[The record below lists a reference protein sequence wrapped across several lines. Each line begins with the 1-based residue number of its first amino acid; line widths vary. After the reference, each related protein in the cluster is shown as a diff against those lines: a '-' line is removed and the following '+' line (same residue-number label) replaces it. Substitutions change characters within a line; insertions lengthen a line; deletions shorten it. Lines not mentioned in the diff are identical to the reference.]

1 MIRSGTMNTIHE
13 MSIQGK
19 SIHAIARELGIAR
32 NTVRRYLRG
41 TPIAAPRAKRGS
53 ILDPYKK
60 QIRTWITED
69 HLYNCE
75 VMFPRLQAQGYVGGL
90 STIKAYVQTLRPAK
104 VGHYPIQRY
113 ETKPGEQMQYDWG
126 EFQYEK
132 DGKEHKLYG
141 FAAIL
146 GYSRMR
152 FITFVKRCDTSTMI
166 RCMMAAFEYFEG
178 LPQAALTDR
187 MKSVFLH
194 MDGTTPIWNP
204 VFADFA
210 ACLGM
215 AARVCKP
222 RKPQTKGKIERSV
235 GIIKDGFWPGV
246 RFTDIDD
253 LNEQARVWC
262 DRLNQKVHRTTQCVP
277 MNRWVEEQLRPLP
290 TDYAWERFGA
300 EERKVSWDGFLSY
313 DGVLYGFPAEPAVA
327 GSVVQVRER
336 HQQLRVF
343 SKGSLIATLNKRPR
357 SQEMVLHPDQFS
369 KVSPTGSVRKTP
381 QPLGHQVTPP
391 VVAIRDLAEYDQL
404 FSLEVA
410 P

>member
-60 QIRTWITED
+60 QIRRWITED

-75 VMFPRLQAQGYVGGL
+75 VMCPRLQAQGYTGGL
-90 STIKAYVQTLRPAK
+90 STVKAYVQTLRPAK

-126 EFQYEK
+126 EFPYEK

-178 LPQAALTDR
+178 LPQTSINSLPLLT
-187 MKSVFLH
+187 
-194 MDGTTPIWNP
+194 
-204 VFADFA
+204 
-210 ACLGM
+210 
-215 AARVCKP
+215 
-222 RKPQTKGKIERSV
+222 
-235 GIIKDGFWPGV
+235 
-246 RFTDIDD
+246 
-253 LNEQARVWC
+253 
-262 DRLNQKVHRTTQCVP
+262 
-277 MNRWVEEQLRPLP
+277 
-290 TDYAWERFGA
+290 
-300 EERKVSWDGFLSY
+300 
-313 DGVLYGFPAEPAVA
+313 
-327 GSVVQVRER
+327 
-336 HQQLRVF
+336 
-343 SKGSLIATLNKRPR
+343 
-357 SQEMVLHPDQFS
+357 
-369 KVSPTGSVRKTP
+369 
-381 QPLGHQVTPP
+381 
-391 VVAIRDLAEYDQL
+391 
-404 FSLEVA
+404 
-410 P
+410 